1 MSKKFLSVL
10 SIILA
15 CILADPVSVSAATS
29 VSAPSAHDA
38 GAPVP
43 SSIVWQDIGRGA
55 QLARIHAR
63 LFDSVQSVSV
73 LRYPAKR
80 LKMHIINDPGP
91 DADSTGALATRH
103 RALAA
108 VNGSYFNVRKLTPV
122 TFVKERRRVEG
133 RTTSGETFRTD
144 GLLLADGHDVRIT
157 YCDTLNYDNA
167 TKSCKYALAAGPVL
181 LIGGWEARDEWPSG
195 SFYTKRHP
203 RTIVGTSSDGWV
215 YLVVIDGRAPGEADG
230 ATIHEAA
237 LIARLL
243 GIEDAI
249 NLDGGGSSTLWTKSD
264 GVVSYPCDNRQYDHL
279 GQRKVPNVVII
290 R

>member
-1 MSKKFLSVL
+1 MRNG
-10 SIILA
+10 
-15 CILADPVSVSAATS
+15 ATTIHS
-29 VSAPSAHDA
+29 
-38 GAPVP
+38 
-43 SSIVWQDIGRGA
+43 WDIQETTER
-55 QLARIHAR
+55 QKHICYL
-63 LFDSVQSVSV
+63 L
-73 LRYPAKR
+73 LRNR
-80 LKMHIINDPGP
+80 
-91 DADSTGALATRH
+91 
-103 RALAA
+103 
-108 VNGSYFNVRKLTPV
+108 RK
-122 TFVKERRRVEG
+122 
-133 RTTSGETFRTD
+133 SD
-144 GLLLADGHDVRIT
+144 YGLLDGNPLSTKHFQVLDATIKEEELEQLVKLQILKRVSYLYEIVNET
-157 YCDTLNYDNA
+157 AETEEEQLLLLSLRDGDTLNYDNA